1 MKKHLV
7 LLLLTVVTSCAGHS
21 RSRNTVYGCE
31 GAKVDLSCEHGKV
44 INIIRANYGRIS
56 SNICSENGQNSDN
69 WSTRCIQPT
78 TLRHVTSACG
88 KRVSS
93 CSIHVTSSLFG
104 DACPNTPKYLEL
116 VYTCQDREQVSET
129 PDLPPWLLSLDAI
142 SNSIMM
148 KTTTTSTT
156 TREATTTTTTTT
168 AEDIDDV
175 EEIIVIETN
184 EIPESAPEETSYK
197 VRQPSTKFL
206 RYLHQ
211 MKQRNEENNRIS
223 LMLNNPREDKQ
234 IEVTE
239 SDQDN
244 VTAAIV
250 IAVIA
255 TLLLFAAIVLAFCCR
270 NKGSK
275 SQHQEIDA
283 ESTSSSYLSS
293 YSTPPPTKSS
303 NSPSTIILGKDGKL
317 YQPVFISS
325 NFLPQQNYIPYSNK
339 SHQNGNRDLYEYAE
353 IASNYQ
359 QHFLK
364 LQNKI

>member
-1 MKKHLV
+1 MM
-7 LLLLTVVTSCAGHS
+7 GHYTANAAH
-21 RSRNTVYGCE
+21 RRKVIGCE
-31 GAKVDLSCEHGKV
+31 GTQVDLFCEDNKV
-44 INIIRANYGRIS
+44 IRIVRANYGRIS
-56 SNICSENGQNSDN
+56 STICSDKTQNTDT

-78 TLRHVTSACG
+78 SLRHVTSACG
-88 KRVSS
+88 HDVSS

-116 VYTCQDREQVSET
+116 VYTCQDREHVSET

-142 SNSIMM
+142 SNSIIM

-156 TREATTTTTTTT
+156 TQETTTTTTSTTT
-168 AEDIDDV
+168 ADDIDEV

-184 EIPESAPEETSYK
+184 EIPDTVPEEHSFQ
-197 VRQPSTKFL
+197 VRQPSTKFM
-206 RYLHQ
+206 RYLQQ
-211 MKQRNEENNRIS
+211 MRQRNEDLMRNEENNRIS

-239 SDQDN
+239 SGQDN

-275 SQHQEIDA
+275 SHHQEIDA
-283 ESTSSSYLSS
+283 ESTSSTYLSS
-293 YSTPPPTKSS
+293 YS
-303 NSPSTIILGKDGKL
+303 SPSPKPNNSTIILGKDGKL
-317 YQPVFISS
+317 YQPVFINS
-325 NFLPQQNYIPYSNK
+325 NILPQQNYLPYSNK
-339 SHQNGNRDLYEYAE
+339 SHQVGTRDLYEYAE

-359 QHFLK
+359 HHFLK
-364 LQNKI
+364 LQNKS

>member
-7 LLLLTVVTSCAGHS
+7 FLLLTVVTSCAGHS

-88 KRVSS
+88 KCVSS

-275 SQHQEIDA
+275 SQDQEIDA
-283 ESTSSSYLSS
+283 ESTSSTYLSS

-325 NFLPQQNYIPYSNK
+325 NFLPHQNYIPYSNK

-353 IASNYQ
+353 IASNYK

-364 LQNKI
+364 LQNNI